1 MFRNNFIA
9 GTHLI
14 KLCDQSQS
22 NLFKQSKFF
31 SPIADIQVS
40 TLVVIFVGKT
50 FCGKKS
56 SIVKIIV
63 AGTYLRPCNF

>member
-22 NLFKQSKFF
+22 NLFKQPKFF
-31 SPIADIQVS
+31 SPIADILVS
-40 TLVVIFVGKT
+40 TLFIIFVG
-50 FCGKKS
+50 FVAKS
-56 SIVKIIV
+56 SVVKIIV

>member
-22 NLFKQSKFF
+22 NLFKQPKFF
-31 SPIADIQVS
+31 SSMADILVS
-40 TLVVIFVGKT
+40 TLVEIFVHFMAKHFCHQDTKT
-50 FCGKKS
+50 Q
-56 SIVKIIV
+56 
-63 AGTYLRPCNF
+63 R